1 MLTFAQME
9 KFNAVVSL
17 IDQYEAMIG
26 RIDNGI
32 AAHRI
37 DGAPS
42 SKSQDPHRMEEQL
55 IRKER
60 AAQKLKQLQN
70 LRDENLPVVRKTIQE
85 ATAMC
90 KPSMRLKRQLLLMMR
105 YEQGRSWTE
114 IEEITKIKQPKTTV
128 MALLEDHHETTKS
141 NS

>member
-114 IEEITKIKQPKTTV
+114 IEEITKIKLPKITV
-128 MALLEDHHETTKS
+128 MSILENHHETKKS
-141 NS
+141 SS